1 VHTCVKWIVFA
12 LDAAGLW
19 IELKDA
25 QSDGR
30 LALLGARGYAVRS
43 DRFIFSG
50 QLRQQ
55 SNSIRRCW
63 EAFESRRQMLLT
75 QRRP

>member
-1 VHTCVKWIVFA
+1 VHACVKWIVFA

-19 IELKDA
+19 VEIKDA
-25 QSDGR
+25 QSVLR
-30 LALLGARGYAVRS
+30 TTLLEARGHVIRS
-43 DRFIFSG
+43 DRFISSG

-75 QRRP
+75 QRRS